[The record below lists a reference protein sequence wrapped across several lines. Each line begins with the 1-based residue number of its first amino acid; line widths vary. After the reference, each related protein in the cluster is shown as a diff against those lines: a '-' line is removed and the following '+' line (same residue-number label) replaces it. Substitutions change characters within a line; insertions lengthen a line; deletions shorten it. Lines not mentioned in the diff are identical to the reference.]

1 MSSTNK
7 PWVLPSA
14 ELKSFPNGANSPAQA
29 AFISQQNQEQYQSRL
44 AKLGGRKVGLLRL
57 IGRAGAR
64 TRRRRGGADNQIPIY
79 TPTVPYDE
87 PNTGSQS
94 LSAINRNITSTLVQN
109 QANSVYDKLAAVK
122 GGKGKGKK
130 RHHKKSKKTKRKSR
144 KSRRR

>member
-14 ELKSFPNGANSPAQA
+14 ELKSFPLGANSPAQA
-29 AFISQQNQEQYQSRL
+29 AFINQQNQAEYQSRL
-44 AKLGGRKVGLLRL
+44 AKLGGRKGSLLRL
-57 IGRAGAR
+57 IGRAGAK
-64 TRRRRGGADNQIPIY
+64 TRRRRGGTGTQIPIY

-94 LSAINRNITSTLVQN
+94 LSAINKNITSTLVQN
-109 QANSVYDKLAAVK
+109 QANSVYDKLAATK
-122 GGKGKGKK
+122 GGKGKK
-130 RHHKKSKKTKRKSR
+130 RHHKKSKKTKRRTR